1 MDQNNPKKKHISW
14 WYGYLMNVLDCLVFV
29 MPAVFIGI
37 LWRESVIGPGNVK
50 YRDFR
55 LLAHWLDPVLFQ
67 YNLIM
72 TLLTILVIP
81 TLALSYTL
89 TMADRKERRLQN
101 EVPPERRAEL
111 AGRMRHRASFS
122 TYRGGVWLVT
132 IVVLLGFVSLLLF
145 NPLCGLGSLGANMLL
160 MGPFSELYEQN
171 RHAYYSHLLRS
182 VTAFHFGFLGAYVYF
197 IGSVVRAYF
206 TYDLTSHTFVEG
218 AMRMISA
225 SLLALVLSFA
235 LNFVLP
241 IDEAAPAWN
250 VWPRADCAE
259 PSFTAR
265 FLPPITASATDKHP
279 EGNSDEGG
287 TAIPVPVALLPIV
300 AFFFGFYPKRASL
313 VVERIALRIIRNII
327 PDDSYRALP
336 LSMLAGMSYA
346 HELRLEREGY
356 DNIENLSSADA
367 VDLAIR
373 TSFSYG
379 QSKRWIDQAWLV
391 THLRE
396 DYPAFVCRTAITTS
410 DELRCFLCTCN
421 STQVDGVEQL
431 INALSTDPATIS
443 SWKVRLTTLKILLNT
458 DSAPPENSGN
468 SDTNEHGSD

>member
-1 MDQNNPKKKHISW
+1 M
-14 WYGYLMNVLDCLVFV
+14 
-29 MPAVFIGI
+29 
-37 LWRESVIGPGNVK
+37 
-50 YRDFR
+50 
-55 LLAHWLDPVLFQ
+55 
-67 YNLIM
+67 
-72 TLLTILVIP
+72 
-81 TLALSYTL
+81 
-89 TMADRKERRLQN
+89 QN

-111 AGRMRHRASFS
+111 IGRMKHRASFS
-122 TYRGGVWLVT
+122 AYRGGVWLVT

-225 SLLALVLSFA
+225 SLLALVLSFS

-241 IDEAAPAWN
+241 NEEAAPGWN

-259 PSFTAR
+259 PSFTTR
-265 FLPPITASATDKHP
+265 FLPPTTASATDNHT
-279 EGNSDEGG
+279 EGNSDDTVMG
-287 TAIPVPVALLPIV
+287 LLPLV

-313 VVERIALRIIRNII
+313 VIERITLRIIRNII
-327 PDDSYRALP
+327 PGESYRALP

-346 HELRLEREGY
+346 HETRLEREGY

-373 TSFSYG
+373 TSFGYG

-396 DYPAFVCRTAITTS
+396 DYPVFVCRTAITTS
-410 DELRCFLCTCN
+410 DELWCFLCICN

-431 INALSTDPATIS
+431 VNALSTDPATMS
-443 SWKVRLTTLKILLNT
+443 SWRVRLTTLKILLDT
-458 DSAPPENSGN
+458 DSNLPENSGS
-468 SDTNEHGSD
+468 SDMHEHRSD

>member
-1 MDQNNPKKKHISW
+1 
-14 WYGYLMNVLDCLVFV
+14 
-29 MPAVFIGI
+29 
-37 LWRESVIGPGNVK
+37 
-50 YRDFR
+50 
-55 LLAHWLDPVLFQ
+55 
-67 YNLIM
+67 
-72 TLLTILVIP
+72 
-81 TLALSYTL
+81 
-89 TMADRKERRLQN
+89 
-101 EVPPERRAEL
+101 
-111 AGRMRHRASFS
+111 
-122 TYRGGVWLVT
+122 
-132 IVVLLGFVSLLLF
+132 
-145 NPLCGLGSLGANMLL
+145 
-160 MGPFSELYEQN
+160 
-171 RHAYYSHLLRS
+171 
-182 VTAFHFGFLGAYVYF
+182 
-197 IGSVVRAYF
+197 
-206 TYDLTSHTFVEG
+206 
-218 AMRMISA
+218 
-225 SLLALVLSFA
+225 
-235 LNFVLP
+235 
-241 IDEAAPAWN
+241 
-250 VWPRADCAE
+250 
-259 PSFTAR
+259 
-265 FLPPITASATDKHP
+265 
-279 EGNSDEGG
+279 
-287 TAIPVPVALLPIV
+287 
-300 AFFFGFYPKRASL
+300 